1 MPKYRKKPVEIEA
14 VQFTGFGPADDPEFA
29 SSPSWLKEAT
39 MKARSSEGAVF
50 VSPSPMGPKLHIQT
64 LEGLHTVSPS
74 DWIIRGVKNE
84 LYPCKPD
91 IFEATY
97 DAVGEEHI
105 AEDPDVAY
113 LDADME
119 VPPEWFM
126 DKSVL
131 DFASSLRGVINRH
144 NMESEGG
151 DTPDFIL
158 ANMLASILTSV
169 GHAIH
174 ERDKWKNG
182 VSGVDGPI
190 VDVQYFPEHSVTLGD
205 SDGDDGA

>member
-131 DFASSLRGVINRH
+131 DFASSLRGV
-144 NMESEGG
+144 
-151 DTPDFIL
+151 
-158 ANMLASILTSV
+158 
-169 GHAIH
+169 AIH